1 MIKGKAQAI
10 NNNLQYQS
18 ELDDVL
24 KLAKQAYENYIIRSN
39 NQDLEAAIEYYIKV
53 MDLDP
58 DIPETYYK
66 LAGLLLQKGDI
77 DINSAIRQCQHAIEL
92 APESS
97 EAHLQMGYFLQ
108 MSGDFEGAEQKFDES
123 IKLSRWFSSRSRLAM
138 ALVLIKKMRALN
150 PTFKDFSK
158 AMYYLASGIS
168 STLWDYSSLRI
179 LYKTM
184 LDNFYVF
191 VYKLTGSIFKKIN
204 GYNLAI
210 KTYED
215 AIEKTGRSELF
226 YSRIA
231 EVSLKKGEPHIAV
244 ECYKKALSIN
254 PDNAALWKK
263 LASTLESYYQE
274 DIELITDC
282 YRNLAEFE
290 PQNAR
295 LFYELGHLY
304 IKLED
309 ILSAINSFRKA
320 IDLEEDNPFYHNS
333 LGYSLIQIN
342 DFDGAIN
349 EYQKAITL
357 NPDDQW
363 TAVVCQAL
371 ASIYYQVKQS
381 PDAAIATYQ
390 TAIMLDSK
398 CADTYLS
405 LGNIYHDLNNLDQA
419 IDCYCEAIKN
429 DPFIAKAYCNLGL
442 ALWEKDYT
450 EEAIVAYNKAIML
463 DDEYAIAYNNLGV
476 AYLDGTGESEKAIE
490 CFEKAIK
497 FNPNYT
503 LAYYNCGRA
512 YHAEGI
518 NTMAAEL
525 YQMALD
531 LNVITEELNAKEVEE
546 RLYSLFEVQN

>member
-1 MIKGKAQAI
+1 MIKGKARNIEENI
-10 NNNLQYQS
+10 NYQS
-18 ELDDVL
+18 ELDNIL
-24 KLAKQAYENYIIRSN
+24 TLAKQAYENYIIRSN
-39 NQDLEAAIEYYIKV
+39 NQDLETAIDCYIKV
-53 MDLDP
+53 MNLDP
-58 DIPETYYK
+58 NIPETYYK

-77 DINSAIRQCQHAIEL
+77 DLNTAIAQCQNAIDL
-92 APESS
+92 DPKSS
-97 EAHLQMGYFLQ
+97 DAHLQMGYFLQ
-108 MSGDFEGAEQKFDES
+108 MAGNFEGAEEKFGES
-123 IKLSRWFSSRSRLAM
+123 IKLSRWFSSRSRFAM
-138 ALVLIKKMRALN
+138 ALILIKKMRALN
-150 PTFKDFSK
+150 PTFSDFSK
-158 AMYYLASGIS
+158 AMYYFASGMVS
-168 STLWDYSSLRI
+168 SLWDYSTLRI
-179 LYKTM
+179 LYKTL

-254 PDNAALWKK
+254 PDNVSLWKK
-263 LASTLESYYQE
+263 LASTLEAYYQE

-290 PQNAR
+290 PENAR

-309 ILSAINSFRKA
+309 ILSAINSFKKA
-320 IDLEEDNPFYHNS
+320 IELDEDNPFYHNS

-342 DFDGAIN
+342 DFDGAIS
-349 EYQKAITL
+349 EYQKAIKL
-357 NPDDQW
+357 NPDNQW
-363 TAVVCQAL
+363 TSVVCQAL

-390 TAIMLDSK
+390 TAIMLDDK
-398 CADTYLS
+398 CADTHLA
-405 LGNIYHDLNNLDQA
+405 LGNIYHDLNDLDKA

-450 EEAIVAYNKAIML
+450 EEAIVAYNKAIMI

-476 AYLDGTGESEKAIE
+476 AYLDGTGEIEKSID

-497 FNPNYT
+497 YNPNYT

-512 YHAEGI
+512 YEAYGS
-518 NTMAAEL
+518 NTTAAEF
-525 YQMALD
+525 YQMAYD
-531 LNVITEELNAKEVEE
+531 LNVITEELNAREIED
-546 RLYSLFEVQN
+546 RLYHLFDA